1 MTNTLDLKNVTAL
14 RKAPAGIYSHAGDA
28 FPGLKFNVGKRKR
41 SWYFR
46 GRIDGKFKSVTLG
59 TFPELTAAQ
68 AFQRI
73 EKEKVHHGNAA
84 TADVATVRDAWGKY
98 RIDARANRR
107 ASERHLDDLE
117 RKLESYATSILALSP
132 TRVSTMN
139 VRDCLNAIESVATRH
154 HIKAALSCAFS
165 MLDIPTPIQ
174 RGKIKLAPVGDKAT
188 FWEAYCKSNREQDAD
203 DWSPIWNAII
213 AQRERNVLRG
223 TAWIVMLFTGIRS
236 EAVRSLR
243 WEDVDLQRGEI
254 HLSKMKNGLS
264 RTIPI
269 CDTVVRAL
277 MAIRQ
282 SDSVFVFPASSKTG
296 HLDHLDTLMHPTAK
310 QDTGKLDKR
319 GKPIMKGIPI
329 LRQHDTRKHFQEAC
343 NEAMLPEQVTE
354 FLRGGK
360 SGSFAMLSKYT
371 RRVGKT
377 APAMIEDVIL
387 ERIKVTPAFE
397 VE

>member
-1 MTNTLDLKNVTAL
+1 MTNTLDLKNVSAL
-14 RKAPAGIYSHAGDA
+14 RKAPEGIYSHAGDA
-28 FPGLKFNVGKRKR
+28 FPGLKFNVGKTKR

-46 GRIDGKFKSVTLG
+46 GRINGKFKSVTLG

-68 AFQRI
+68 AFKRI
-73 EKEKVHHGNAA
+73 DAEKVHHGNEA
-84 TADVATVRDAWGKY
+84 TTTVATVRDAWGKY
-98 RIDARANRR
+98 RIDARANDR

-117 RKLESYATSILALSP
+117 RKLESYASSILDMSP

-139 VRDCLNAIESVATRH
+139 IRDCLNEIESVSTRH
-154 HIKAALSCAFS
+154 HVKAALSSAFS
-165 MLDIPTPIQ
+165 MLEIPTPIQ
-174 RGKIKLAPVGDKAT
+174 RGKIKLAPVGDKET
-188 FWEAYCKSNREQDAD
+188 LWEVYCRAHPDQDPE
-203 DWSPIWNAII
+203 DWSPMWNAIE
-213 AQRERNVLRG
+213 AQKARNVLRG

-236 EAVRSLR
+236 EAVRSLT
-243 WEDVDLQRGEI
+243 WDQIDLQRGEI
-254 HLSKMKNGLS
+254 YLSKMKNKLP
-264 RTIPI
+264 RTIPV
-269 CDTVVRAL
+269 CETVVRAL

-282 SDSVFVFPASSKTG
+282 SDSKFVFPASSKTG
-296 HLDHLDTLMHPTAK
+296 YLDHLDRLKHP
-310 QDTGKLDKR
+310 DNGEL
-319 GKPIMKGIPI
+319 I

-343 NEAMLPEQVTE
+343 NEAMLPEQVAE

-377 APAMIEDVIL
+377 APAMIEEVVL